1 MPWIHINQNNNVL
14 IITQEKTVLKYF
26 NDSKGFIEYLSY
38 VHHIYKN
45 IEEYKA
51 NKKRKLLI
59 VLMI

>member
-38 VHHIYKN
+38 VRHIYKN

>member
-38 VHHIYKN
+38 VHYIYKN